1 MSEPLPDREEARNNF
16 DLVLLSLYLTIDDYR
31 DTRTPEARRYAE
43 RQILDLMRQ
52 GLTWGRILCEEEQ
65 A

>member
-31 DTRTPEARRYAE
+31 GMTTPAARRYAE

-52 GLTWGRILCEEEQ
+52 GLTWGRILNEEEQ
-65 A
+65 E